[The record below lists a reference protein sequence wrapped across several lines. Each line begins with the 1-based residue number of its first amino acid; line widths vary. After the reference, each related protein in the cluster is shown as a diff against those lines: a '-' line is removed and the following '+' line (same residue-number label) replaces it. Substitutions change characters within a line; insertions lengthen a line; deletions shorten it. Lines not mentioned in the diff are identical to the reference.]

1 LNIDKLRYEVFPTNH
16 LECKIL
22 SVEITILAASMGI
35 KYRCSCIGV
44 HLLCKGRCQPS
55 RDVTSASSLVT
66 KVGDRR
72 LFRLLDS
79 YKPIHFSGWA
89 VDQLLCAPL

>member
-55 RDVTSASSLVT
+55 RDV
-66 KVGDRR
+66 
-72 LFRLLDS
+72 
-79 YKPIHFSGWA
+79 
-89 VDQLLCAPL
+89 